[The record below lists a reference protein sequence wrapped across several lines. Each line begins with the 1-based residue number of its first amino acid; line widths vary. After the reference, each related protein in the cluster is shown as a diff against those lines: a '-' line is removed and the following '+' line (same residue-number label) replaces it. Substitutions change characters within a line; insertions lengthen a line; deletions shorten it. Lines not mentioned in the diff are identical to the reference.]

1 MEPNYFNA
9 ERVGF
14 YSKVSK
20 NGEGKLLWHTVYSVD
35 PERIDEFKAL
45 AKSHKWV
52 ISKDETDKETGQP
65 TGRHLVWYTTQKSTQ
80 HTDTT
85 YVQIF
90 INKGGNISVEQARTE
105 RLKRQRENA
114 LREEMFSDM
123 GVDVKALAMA
133 MMGVSTPQQAPVQ
146 QQSSLAQT
154 KAPAPKRVVVED
166 EVTEETEIM

>member
-20 NGEGKLLWHTVYSVD
+20 NGKGKLLWHTVYAID
-35 PERIDEFKAL
+35 PERVDEFKAL
-45 AKSHKWV
+45 AKSSQWV
-52 ISKDETDKETGQP
+52 INKDETDKVTGQP
-65 TGRHLVWYTTQKSTQ
+65 TGRHLVWYTTEKSTL
-80 HTDTT
+80 HVDDT

-90 INKGGNISVEQARTE
+90 INKGGNISVEQARVE
-105 RLKRQRENA
+105 RQKRQRENA
-114 LREEMFSDM
+114 LKEEMFRDM

-133 MMGVSTPQQAPVQ
+133 MLGVTTPQQAPAQ

-154 KAPAPKRVVVED
+154 KAPAPKRVVVDD